1 MKKFSFPLDTV
12 LDYKQQILDSLKIEH
27 GAILAQVRRQEEFL
41 ASIQSQYAAT
51 NAELREKERSGLT
64 IAGALIYE
72 IGLRALEEDIARE
85 TTKLETLRQQ
95 ELQKREQLV
104 ASKIDTTSLERLREK
119 KLDSYNK
126 TLQKDQEQFIDE
138 LVMAAR
144 SGGSPHSSAI
154 M

>member
-27 GAILAQVRRQEEFL
+27 GAILAQVRRQETVL
-41 ASIQSQYAAT
+41 ANIQSEYEVT
-51 NAELREKERSGLT
+51 NAELREKERNGLT

-85 TTKLETLRQQ
+85 TAKLEALRLQ

-126 TLQKDQEQFIDE
+126 AVQKSQEQFIDE
-138 LVMAAR
+138 LITVTRINGADPSM
-144 SGGSPHSSAI
+144 I

>member
-27 GAILAQVRRQEEFL
+27 GAILAQVRRQEEVL
-41 ASIQSQYAAT
+41 ASVQAQYAAT
-51 NAELREKERSGLT
+51 NADFREKERSGLT

-85 TTKLETLRQQ
+85 TTKLDALHRQ
-95 ELQKREQLV
+95 ELEKREQLV
-104 ASKIDTTSLERLREK
+104 ESKIDTTSLERLREK
-119 KLDSYNK
+119 KLEGYNK
-126 TLQKDQEQFIDE
+126 AVQKSQEQFIDE

-144 SGGSPHSSAI
+144 SNGISSSII

>member
-27 GAILAQVRRQEEFL
+27 GAILAQVRRQEAVL
-41 ASIQSQYAAT
+41 AKVQSEYEIT
-51 NAELREKERSGLT
+51 NAELREKERNGLT

-72 IGLRALEEDIARE
+72 IGLRALEEDITRE
-85 TTKLETLRQQ
+85 TAKLEELRLQ

-104 ASKIDTTSLERLREK
+104 ASKIDTTSLERLREQ

-126 TLQKDQEQFIDE
+126 AVQKSQEQFIDE
-138 LVMAAR
+138 LITATR
-144 SGGSPHSSAI
+144 SNGTNPSII

>member
-27 GAILAQVRRQEEFL
+27 GAILAQVRRQEAVL
-41 ASIQSQYAAT
+41 ANIQSEYEAT
-51 NAELREKERSGLT
+51 NAEFREKERNGLT

-72 IGLRALEEDIARE
+72 IGLRALEEDIVRE
-85 TTKLETLRQQ
+85 TTKLEALRLQ
-95 ELQKREQLV
+95 EVQKREQLV
-104 ASKIDTTSLERLREK
+104 SSKIDTTSLERLREK

-126 TLQKDQEQFIDE
+126 AVQKSQEQFIDE
-138 LVMAAR
+138 LITIAR
-144 SGGSPHSSAI
+144 SNGTTPSAI

>member
-27 GAILAQVRRQEEFL
+27 GAILAQVRRQEEVL
-41 ASIQSQYAAT
+41 ASVQAQYAAT
-51 NAELREKERSGLT
+51 NADFREKERSGLT

-85 TTKLETLRQQ
+85 TAKLDALHRQ
-95 ELQKREQLV
+95 ELEKREQLV
-104 ASKIDTTSLERLREK
+104 ESKIDTTSLERLREK
-119 KLDSYNK
+119 KLEGYNK
-126 TLQKDQEQFIDE
+126 AVQKSQEQFIDE

-144 SGGSPHSSAI
+144 SNGISSSII

>member
-27 GAILAQVRRQEEFL
+27 GAILAQVRRQEAIL
-41 ASIQSQYAAT
+41 TNVQSEYEIT
-51 NAELREKERSGLT
+51 NAELREKERNGLT

-85 TTKLETLRQQ
+85 TAKLEALRLQ

-104 ASKIDTTSLERLREK
+104 ASKIDTTSLERLREQ

-126 TLQKDQEQFIDE
+126 AVQKSQEQFIDE
-138 LVMAAR
+138 LITATR
-144 SGGSPHSSAI
+144 SNGTNPSII

>member
-27 GAILAQVRRQEEFL
+27 GAILALVRRQEEFL

-72 IGLRALEEDIARE
+72 IGLRALEEDITRE
-85 TTKLETLRQQ
+85 TAKLETLRLQ

-119 KLDSYNK
+119 KLDHYNK
-126 TLQKDQEQFIDE
+126 ALQKSQEQLIDE
-138 LVMAAR
+138 LVSTAR
-144 SGGSPHSSAI
+144 SNGTTRSI
-154 M
+154 TM

>member
-27 GAILAQVRRQEEFL
+27 GAILAQVRRQEAIL
-41 ASIQSQYAAT
+41 TNVQSEYEIT
-51 NAELREKERSGLT
+51 NAELREKERNGLT

-85 TTKLETLRQQ
+85 TAKLEALRLQ

-104 ASKIDTTSLERLREK
+104 ASKIDTTSLERLREQ

-126 TLQKDQEQFIDE
+126 AVQKSQEQFIDE
-138 LVMAAR
+138 LITATR
-144 SGGSPHSSAI
+144 SNGTYPSMI